1 MIVDQDF
8 VQKIMDEGVV
18 TKRHNYFEVGEPV
31 PQFQDEID
39 AALVRENPRVY
50 KADTLEELCA
60 NVDIDVETTIAEI
73 EKFNGY
79 VDAGFDADFMKD
91 PQYLRKIQ
99 TPPFYLFRSQLA
111 FYNNVGGLRVDEFA
125 RVIGSDYKPIVGLYA
140 GGSDA
145 GGLFGPYYDVSIAP
159 GSTQLWGR
167 VSGYW
172 AAEHAA
178 NELIPSLEA

>member
-1 MIVDQDF
+1 MIVDQDY
-8 VQKIMDEGVV
+8 VNKVMEEGVV
-18 TKRHNYFEVGEPV
+18 TRRANYFEVGEPV
-31 PQFQDEID
+31 PQFQEEID
-39 AALVRENPRVY
+39 AALTRQEPRVF

-60 NVDIDVETTIAEI
+60 NVDIDVDTLVAEV

-79 VDAGFDADFMKD
+79 VDEGVDHEFMK
-91 PQYLRKIQ
+91 PAEYLRKIQ
-99 TPPFYLFRSQLA
+99 TPPFYLFRSTLA
-111 FYNNVGGLRVDEFA
+111 FYNNVGGLRVDEYA
-125 RVIGSDYKPIVGLYA
+125 RVIGQDYHPIPGLYA

-178 NELIPSLEA
+178 NEYLPSLG